1 MKNIIFLVLFL
12 LFITECNGAEA
23 LNTFEV
29 QQMIEI
35 LKDNSRKC
43 LLNRNKA
50 FCKKGIKPRRK
61 ATGWCYRYVKIALF
75 ESGMTSKY
83 IDGGSAIQAGKYL
96 EEEGF
101 INLLKT
107 SKKKT
112 PKAPIGSI
120 LVYKTKRNRHGHIEV
135 KTNSNEFIS
144 DHVRNNTDGKLIG
157 IYIKP
162 SIREEGYGLAN
173 NYNNNCRI
181 ASHSFCIYSTLY

>member
-1 MKNIIFLVLFL
+1 MKNIILLVLLL
-12 LFITECNGAEA
+12 LFATECKGAEA
-23 LNTFEV
+23 SSNFEV

-35 LKDNSRKC
+35 LKDNSKKC
-43 LLNRNKA
+43 LLDRNKS
-50 FCKKGIKPRRK
+50 FCKKGIKPKRK

-83 IDGGSAIQAGKYL
+83 IGGASAVQAGKYL
-96 EEEGF
+96 EKEGF

-112 PKAPIGSI
+112 PRAPIGSI

-144 DHVRNNTDGKLIG
+144 DYVRNNADGKLIG

-162 SIREEGYGLAN
+162 LIREEAYGLAN
-173 NYNNNCRI
+173 NYNNNCRL
-181 ASHSFCIYSTLY
+181 ASHSFCTYSTFH